1 MKESSTVGHEKMKKL
16 LEFYCHLLEFYCRA
30 LEFYCPVFLVIFK
43 TGVLMSLESYC
54 RWGSTVECNY
64 IFFKYLKN
72 WGSIVV
78 GVLLFLEFFCLWSS
92 TVSIPTP
99 TRRELISTRLE
110 FTPTKRDFP
119 QIYSDAAKSH
129 NVLVKTIKVKIAS
142 PCVSK
147 AVG

>member
-1 MKESSTVGHEKMKKL
+1 MKESSTVGHEKMKKF

-92 TVSIPTP
+92 TVSIPEYT
-99 TRRELISTRLE
+99 LNQNVIYHISSTS
-110 FTPTKRDFP
+110 
-119 QIYSDAAKSH
+119 YSYRAH
-129 NVLVKTIKVKIAS
+129 
-142 PCVSK
+142 
-147 AVG
+147 

>member
-1 MKESSTVGHEKMKKL
+1 MKESSTVGHEKMKKNFIF
-16 LEFYCHLLEFYCRA
+16 EFYCHLLEFYCRA

-92 TVSIPTP
+92 TVSIPAY
-99 TRRELISTRLE
+99 RLSYVLIKKIHT
-110 FTPTKRDFP
+110 FMP
-119 QIYSDAAKSH
+119 QNYVLILKLLFFEIAK
-129 NVLVKTIKVKIAS
+129 IF
-142 PCVSK
+142 
-147 AVG
+147 

>member
-16 LEFYCHLLEFYCRA
+16 LDFYCHLLEFYCRA

-64 IFFKYLKN
+64 IFLKYLKN

-92 TVSIPTP
+92 TVSIPLIFAKHLKCIIFLYKARSYN
-99 TRRELISTRLE
+99 RRRVRGI
-110 FTPTKRDFP
+110 
-119 QIYSDAAKSH
+119 
-129 NVLVKTIKVKIAS
+129 
-142 PCVSK
+142 
-147 AVG
+147 